1 MALVLGTPFLDIV
14 YFFGIFYFVRPGN
27 ASRILA
33 VTSQYVRLADHEK
46 RGIDLIWSDCSI
58 GATCICVRIVAKY
71 SFGFNGV
78 STLK

>member
-1 MALVLGTPFLDIV
+1 VALVLGTPFLDIV
-14 YFFGIFYFVRPGN
+14 FFGIFYFVRPGN

-46 RGIDLIWSDCSI
+46 RCIVLMWSDCSI
-58 GATCICVRIVAKY
+58 GATCIYVRIVVKY